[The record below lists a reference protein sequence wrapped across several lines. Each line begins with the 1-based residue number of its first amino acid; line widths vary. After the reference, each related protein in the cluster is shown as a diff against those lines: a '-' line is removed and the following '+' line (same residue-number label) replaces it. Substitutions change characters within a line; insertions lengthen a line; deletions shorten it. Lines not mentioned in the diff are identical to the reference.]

1 MQLRS
6 HTDSEWEELPHGV
19 LTSDNSWDL
28 AVYDSV
34 LTEDDTWY
42 DAIDDFAN
50 EVISYDVFDQ
60 YGKFKPCGVYS
71 ARITDKTEL
80 ISDELHVFHL
90 EIIQQTLDPLLYR
103 NNFLQVPTETMK
115 CTFEPTTQFAR
126 SAWIARQIYN
136 THRPPF
142 PPLNVRRRNEP
153 V

>member
-6 HTDSEWEELPHGV
+6 HTDTEWEELPHGV

-60 YGKFKPCGVYS
+60 YGKFKPCEVYS

-90 EIIQQTLDPLLYR
+90 EILYR

-115 CTFEPTTQFAR
+115 RTFEPTTQFAR
-126 SAWIARQIYN
+126 SEWITRKIYN
-136 THRPPF
+136 TQ
-142 PPLNVRRRNEP
+142 
-153 V
+153 